1 MRLHWLLVVFI
12 LLCSVNTSLS
22 QETHWNYGD
31 AGPDVW
37 EDSYAAC
44 QGMVQSPINIQ
55 TACTVYNAYP
65 AFQLSSATNV
75 VQNFTITNDGHT
87 ITASQ
92 VDKTAF
98 PLTLSGGGLNGTYE
112 FVNFHL
118 HWGQNYKSGSEHQI
132 NSENYAGEIHCV
144 YLNSAINQYA
154 VLGIFIQT
162 IKSNSSSSESTGH
175 KRKKRKTKRETIN
188 TNNDTL
194 AAWEQ
199 YFSTADPLN
208 DTNESAGIS
217 LQLST
222 LMNTNLNNFYRYS
235 GSLTT
240 PPCSENVI
248 WSVFQ
253 TPIQISDDE
262 LEMFRLDIFSE
273 NFRNP
278 QPLNKRIVYRSFPN
292 DTSPSK
298 YQYTCC
304 TSTEGKDSRGSI
316 LIYQS
321 YLWIFHVAQW
331 MYRMLNQLPI
341 P

>member
-1 MRLHWLLVVFI
+1 MHLHWLLVVFI

-22 QETHWNYGD
+22 QGTHWNYGD

-37 EDSYAAC
+37 EDSYPNC
-44 QGMVQSPINIQ
+44 QGMFQSPINIQ
-55 TACTVYNAYP
+55 TACTVYK
-65 AFQLSSATNV
+65 AFPRFHFSSATNAT
-75 VQNFTITNDGHT
+75 QNFLITNNGHSIAAT
-87 ITASQ
+87 Q
-92 VDKTAF
+92 VNKTAF

-112 FVNFHL
+112 FVNFHP

-132 NSENYAGEIHCV
+132 NDEKYASEIHCV

-162 IKSNSSSSESTGH
+162 IKSNSNHSESTDH
-175 KRKKRKTKRETIN
+175 TRKKRKTKRETIN

-194 AAWEQ
+194 AAWEK
-199 YFSTADPLN
+199 YFSTANQLN
-208 DTNESAGIS
+208 DTNESAVIS

-248 WSVFQ
+248 WTVFQ
-253 TPIQISDDE
+253 TPIQLSDDE

-273 NFRNP
+273 NYRSP
-278 QPLNKRIVYRSFPN
+278 QPLNGRTVYRSFRT
-292 DTSPSK
+292 DASSST
-298 YQYTCC
+298 YRYTCC
-304 TSTEGKDSRGSI
+304 RETGEKNSHESI
-316 LIYQS
+316 LGD
-321 YLWIFHVAQW
+321 
-331 MYRMLNQLPI
+331 
-341 P
+341 